1 VPKESLKKAEAV
13 KAFFVNDPSRALY
26 EVGELKDIDQ
36 DLSGTIDY
44 GELLALRSKAV
55 RMRTADKI
63 MEMMST
69 HPNMVKR
76 VKHLSTLV

>member
-1 VPKESLKKAEAV
+1 MILKRAEAIR
-13 KAFFVNDPSRALY
+13 AFFVNGLSRALY
-26 EVGELKDIDQ
+26 EVRELKDIDR

-44 GELLALRSKAV
+44 RELLALRSKAI
-55 RMRTADKI
+55 RIKSADEV

-76 VKHLSTLV
+76 IKRLSILV